1 MAEEN
6 ANSPAE
12 SEADKPI
19 PQNIRNLHIKAQD
32 SIERNPELAIEM
44 MLRCVQAC
52 PWFLQARTDLRK
64 AEIAAYLRKHGGKA
78 SAKPFA
84 GLTASIQRM
93 KIQGLLKKDKAAE
106 ALMECEKLL
115 KDDPLNV
122 HLVKLFAET
131 AIQAGRSPAGLMTME
146 LAREHIPASD
156 TDAIATLGRLYF
168 QTKDYQKARECF
180 ERVHRAK
187 PSDAEIAKLL
197 KNAEALATS
206 GQWENAA
213 KAGDYRKALK
223 DEKEVEKLDA
233 ANKSVK
239 TAQDAG
245 ALIAETLRKLEK
257 EPKNVNYCLALVNL
271 YLQQKDYTSA
281 LAAIDKARALVGQDP
296 ALDLRYADVRTE
308 QMDAEIAALRE
319 SGDEASATAK
329 QAERDQYVFD
339 DIAERVQRYPNDQH
353 LRFQLGEQYWKYGY
367 PDEAIQQFQISQ
379 KSPKDRV
386 QSLYLMAQCFRQK
399 GMLDMAVEQLNAALE
414 QLPAM
419 DRQKMDVYY
428 LLAELY
434 EQDGKLDEASKFFKE
449 IYRADVTYKDVSD
462 RVQRIYAAQKAAA
475 GAGAEA

>member
-1 MAEEN
+1 MADASATPTPEQ
-6 ANSPAE
+6 E
-12 SEADKPI
+12 SDKPI
-19 PQNIRNLHIKAQD
+19 PQNIRNLHIKAQATL
-32 SIERNPELAIEM
+32 ERSPDLAIDM
-44 MLRCVQAC
+44 MLRCVAAC

-64 AEIAAYLRKHGGKA
+64 AEIARYLRKHGGKVSA
-78 SAKPFA
+78 SPFA
-84 GLTASIQRM
+84 GISASLQRM
-93 KIQGLLKKDKAAE
+93 KIQGLLKKDKVAE
-106 ALMECEKLL
+106 ALMECENLL
-115 KDDPLNV
+115 KNDPLNV

-146 LAREHIPASD
+146 LAREHIPAGD

-187 PSDAEIAKLL
+187 PADAEIAKLL

-206 GQWENAA
+206 GQWETAA
-213 KAGDYRKALK
+213 KSGDYRKALK

-245 ALIAETLRKLEK
+245 ALIAETLRKIEK
-257 EPKNVNYCLALVNL
+257 EPKNVNYYLALVNL
-271 YLQQKDYTSA
+271 YLQQKDHQSA
-281 LAAIDKARALVGQDP
+281 LDAIDRARAIVGQDP

-308 QMDAEIAALRE
+308 QLDTEIAALRE
-319 SGDEASATAK
+319 AGDEEGAAAK

-353 LRFQLGEQYWKYGY
+353 LRYQLGEQYWKYGY

-379 KSPKDRV
+379 RSPKDRV
-386 QSLYLMAQCFRQK
+386 MSLYLMAQCFRQK
-399 GMLDMAVEQLNAALE
+399 GMLDMAVEQLTGALE

-428 LLAELY
+428 LLAEIN
-434 EQDGKLDEASKFFKE
+434 EQEGKLDEASKYFKE

-462 RVQRIYAAQKAAA
+462 RVQRIYEAQKAASGNA
-475 GAGAEA
+475 